1 MVDFGKLKN
10 GREIAGHCGPDA
22 AEETRI
28 DRITAGQ
35 IGGAFAYWLSQ
46 KVQKNPVM
54 LNICVGRSD
63 DSNAEELAEGL
74 FEAIA
79 LWGAKIHDA
88 GIVTADAAKAAPN
101 LPCFEI
107 DGAIMVA
114 ADSSMAFIKLYGP
127 EGEPSEEE
135 RKEILRTASRYN
147 FIGGEYEK
155 EEISLMKMYEL
166 YK

>member
-1 MVDFGKLKN
+1 MVDFGKLQN
-10 GREIAGHCGPDA
+10 GGEIAGQCGPDA
-22 AEETRI
+22 AEELRI
-28 DRITAGQ
+28 DKVTAGQ

-54 LNICVGRSD
+54 LNVCVGRSEGPE
-63 DSNAEELAEGL
+63 SEELIEGVI
-74 FEAIA
+74 EALA
-79 LWGAKIHDA
+79 LWGGKIHDA

-107 DGAIMVA
+107 DGSVMIA
-114 ADSSMAFIKLYGP
+114 ADSGTASVKLFSP
-127 EGEPSEEE
+127 EGEPDEDEL
-135 RKEILRTASRYN
+135 KEILKTASRYN